1 MAAPAPDAPDAL
13 EAAVHQAIAVYDG
26 DMRAA
31 LRSTIVANT
40 FLTAE
45 MERLVNA
52 VSFGFT
58 RGKTPGRHASETLDS
73 SRHISAGLEGD
84 HGTPPT
90 SATDEGTSKLRA
102 PENPAKSDY

>member
-1 MAAPAPDAPDAL
+1 L
-13 EAAVHQAIAVYDG
+13 EAAVDQAIAVYDG
-26 DMRAA
+26 DVRAA
-31 LRSTIVANT
+31 RRSAIVANT

-58 RGKTPGRHASETLDS
+58 HGKAAGRRASETLDS
-73 SRHISAGLEGD
+73 WRQISALLEGD
-84 HGTPPT
+84 HGAPPT
-90 SATDEGTSKLRA
+90 SATEEGTSKLRV